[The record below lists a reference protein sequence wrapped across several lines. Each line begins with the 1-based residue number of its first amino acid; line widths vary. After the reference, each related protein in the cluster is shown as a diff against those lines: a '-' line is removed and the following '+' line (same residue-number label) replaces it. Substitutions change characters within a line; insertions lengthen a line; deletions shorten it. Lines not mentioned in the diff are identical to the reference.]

1 MERPVLEGL
10 RDKLFGLHFELAGSS
25 QGLDLSLSISEHNV
39 ASFLLEIPWSH
50 KDGVSHL
57 DPDSTLHL
65 PTYAA
70 DPSDAVSAFDQDPII
85 AK

>member
-1 MERPVLEGL
+1 
-10 RDKLFGLHFELAGSS
+10 
-25 QGLDLSLSISEHNV
+25 LSISEHNV

-70 DPSDAVSAFDQDPII
+70 DPGDAVSAFDQDPII